1 MSNHDEH
8 KEHKHEREHVTAETL
23 SVKLEGSEKARSWI
37 IRGVV
42 IFLVLVFFGGLALG
56 ANDLLTREGQQPPEQ
71 ELDATI
77 TDPPEGEEAIYAY
90 MQAAI
95 DMALAEKPKF
105 AYDTTFEYAKDNDYL
120 DDIAFAFSD
129 AGSADTALNE
139 AWLKNAVRL
148 VALGAAE
155 HLYDSYPSGETQ
167 YGEDFTQT
175 LWNMPFDPAQLDD
188 AKCTFVYY
196 RCTAC
201 GKGEDE
207 WKAQCPEC
215 KAKGTEEKPIMV
227 KDYRGNYAL
236 TLYFTDDSP
245 LIDEVFRTRA
255 PEEII
260 GMLEEPLA
268 SAAAL
273 DSIDYTFRNARIE
286 AAINRT
292 TGKLQTL
299 KFKRD
304 VDAKLGLALE
314 PQFSGLGSA
323 ALSITVAQ
331 SENFR
336 FTWPAAV
343 LSSHER
349 VMDPKEN
356 SQLTVRIDAPDGQET
371 PHTWAT
377 TDLDVCSVDQEGY
390 LKAGKQPGEAI
401 VSVNFVLDGV
411 TYTDECMIHVKVPV
425 EKAQLNHR
433 SLKLALGEVKQLIAT
448 VTPRNASYKGVTWN
462 SENPDIASVDA
473 NGNVTALAPGQTAV
487 YALSV
492 DGYYR
497 ATCIVTVTGGE
508 G

>member
-8 KEHKHEREHVTAETL
+8 KEHKHEHEHVTAETL

-42 IFLVLVFFGGLALG
+42 IFLVLVFLGGLALG
-56 ANDLLTREGQQPPEQ
+56 ANDLLTREGQQPPEPV
-71 ELDATI
+71 LDATI
-77 TDPPEGEEAIYAY
+77 TDPPEGEGAIYTY

-105 AYDTTFEYAKDNDYL
+105 ACDTTFEYAKDNNYL
-120 DDIAFAFSD
+120 DDIAFAFAD
-129 AGSADTALNE
+129 AGSADTALDE

-155 HLYDSYPSGETQ
+155 HLYDNYPSGETQ
-167 YGEDFTQT
+167 YGEDFAQM
-175 LWNMPFDPAQLDD
+175 LWNMPFDSAQLDS

-227 KDYRGNYAL
+227 KDYRANYAL
-236 TLYFTDDSP
+236 TLYFADDSP

-260 GMLEEPLA
+260 AMLEEPLA
-268 SAAAL
+268 GAAAL
-273 DSIDYTFRNARIE
+273 SSIDYTFRNARIE
-286 AAINRT
+286 AAVNRT
-292 TGKLQTL
+292 TGRLQTL

-304 VDAKLGLALE
+304 VDARLGLTLE
-314 PQFSGLGSA
+314 PQFSGLGST

-371 PHTWAT
+371 PHTWASS
-377 TDLDVCSVDQEGY
+377 DPDVCAVDQDGY
-390 LKAGKQPGEAI
+390 LKAGKEAGEAVI
-401 VSVNFVLDGV
+401 SVSFELNGE
-411 TYTDECMIHVKVPV
+411 TITDECAIHVKVPA
-425 EKAQLNHR
+425 EKAQLNRR
-433 SLKLALGEVKQLIAT
+433 SLKLDPGEVRQLKAT
-448 VTPRNASYKGVTWN
+448 VTPRNASYKGVTWH
-462 SENPDIASVDA
+462 SENPAIAAVDA
-473 NGNVTALAPGQTAV
+473 NGVVTALVPGQTAV
-487 YALSV
+487 YALSE

-497 ATCIVTVTGGE
+497 ATCTVTVTGGE